1 MAFSACNSTKHLKE
15 GQYLLKKNTVKLKT
29 NKGVTRRGELK
40 ENLESLVAQK
50 PNTKTI
56 LGLFPIKLWLYNLNY
71 EKYERDKDNFQLKS
85 RTVEAPV
92 IFDSTLMD
100 KSVQNFKSYLFNS
113 GYFYPTIT
121 DTFTL
126 KNKKAYTTYNIETG
140 INFLINNVFLNVDD
154 SVMKLE
160 VESSMKESLLKKGE
174 NFSMSLVDEE
184 RSRITTFLKNQGYY
198 HFTQDNIVNVS
209 LDTFNKSLLRDDYN
223 PFEDIINA
231 LALQKRDEKNPTLD
245 VTLFIRADNDP
256 DAYKKYYLNRLNVYP
271 DFVSREDVS
280 DSSMITKW
288 HNETRF
294 RYHKYYIREKVLYK
308 NIFLDKGDLYTQKN
322 YDNTINKLNDLG
334 VFQSVRIYQSEDTT
348 RSKDDSGFINTYVLL
363 SPAKKYDFSTNFEIS
378 SGTTYDVGS
387 ALSFTFRDKNFF
399 KGGNLLNVSLRG
411 GIETNLDQSTG
422 GNFFDQFQLFSRSAG
437 INTSITF
444 PKFIAPF
451 NKAFKD
457 KNIPRT
463 IFSAGANVL
472 QRVSFFTATNITT
485 SFAYNWRQNETNTWD
500 LTPVFISNFGLP
512 YISDSFQRRLDSIQ
526 FLKKL
531 YTPVFIEG
539 ENIAFTYSNQ
549 LIKKGKSYTYA
560 RFGLEEAGLLMSAF
574 DAISNN
580 SINYAN
586 YYKFDFDLRRYINRQ
601 RSQLATRFFGGIGI
615 PYGNSS
621 TLPYI
626 KQYFTGGPYS
636 IRGWRIRTLGPGG
649 YVNLEEDTSLGRFFV
664 DRTGDIKLELN
675 AEYRFD
681 IVQLFYGVVKM
692 KGAIFGDAGNIW
704 LARKTPDFPD
714 GEFRFSKLG
723 KTIAISTGAGLRF
736 DLASFFIFRLDAAF
750 PIKKPYGSNDGWVT
764 QSINFGDKVW
774 RKKNLVFN
782 FAIGYPF

>member
-1 MAFSACNSTKHLKE
+1 M
-15 GQYLLKKNTVKLKT
+15 
-29 NKGVTRRGELK
+29 
-40 ENLESLVAQK
+40 
-50 PNTKTI
+50 
-56 LGLFPIKLWLYNLNY
+56 
-71 EKYERDKDNFQLKS
+71 
-85 RTVEAPV
+85 
-92 IFDSTLMD
+92 
-100 KSVQNFKSYLFNS
+100 
-113 GYFYPTIT
+113 
-121 DTFTL
+121 
-126 KNKKAYTTYNIETG
+126 
-140 INFLINNVFLNVDD
+140 
-154 SVMKLE
+154 
-160 VESSMKESLLKKGE
+160 
-174 NFSMSLVDEE
+174 
-184 RSRITTFLKNQGYY
+184 
-198 HFTQDNIVNVS
+198 
-209 LDTFNKSLLRDDYN
+209 
-223 PFEDIINA
+223 
-231 LALQKRDEKNPTLD
+231 
-245 VTLFIRADNDP
+245 
-256 DAYKKYYLNRLNVYP
+256 
-271 DFVSREDVS
+271 
-280 DSSMITKW
+280 
-288 HNETRF
+288 
-294 RYHKYYIREKVLYK
+294 
-308 NIFLDKGDLYTQKN
+308 
-322 YDNTINKLNDLG
+322 
-334 VFQSVRIYQSEDTT
+334 
-348 RSKDDSGFINTYVLL
+348 
-363 SPAKKYDFSTNFEIS
+363 
-378 SGTTYDVGS
+378 
-387 ALSFTFRDKNFF
+387 
-399 KGGNLLNVSLRG
+399 
-411 GIETNLDQSTG
+411 
-422 GNFFDQFQLFSRSAG
+422 
-437 INTSITF
+437 
-444 PKFIAPF
+444 
-451 NKAFKD
+451 
-457 KNIPRT
+457 
-463 IFSAGANVL
+463 
-472 QRVSFFTATNITT
+472 
-485 SFAYNWRQNETNTWD
+485 
-500 LTPVFISNFGLP
+500 
-512 YISDSFQRRLDSIQ
+512 DSIQ